1 MTDTLLLDTNIVS
14 YVMKGDTRAE
24 KYRPYFAGRTL
35 AISFMTV
42 GELCEGAYRKGW
54 SERRLSRLREEIGR
68 YLVIPF
74 SFAVCVTWGRV
85 RAERHKQPIAVDDGW
100 IAATALAHNCPLL
113 THNPKDFADI
123 SGLTVLT
130 ELTVNEG

>member
-1 MTDTLLLDTNIVS
+1 MMDTLLLDTNIVS

-42 GELCEGAYRKGW
+42 GELYEGAYRAGW
-54 SERRLSRLREEIGR
+54 SEPRLRRLREEIRR

-74 SFAVCVTWGRV
+74 SFAVCVTWGQL
-85 RAERHKQPIAVDDGW
+85 RAERRKQPISVADGW
-100 IAATALAHNCPLL
+100 IAATALAHACPLL
-113 THNPKDFADI
+113 LI
-123 SGLTVLT
+123 I
-130 ELTVNEG
+130 